1 MSAAINLALFTITCY
16 ENAVHQHFYEKKIY
30 FWSAFDLNRNF
41 IHFESMSTHEI
52 QSSSSSSRLEICL
65 ESEGVVSRIKGQ
77 SDRPTTETNDRRRA
91 GRRST
96 LIRRVVVSTRK
107 QVSER
112 RVKPRV
118 GVSQTDRFAAARPA
132 RYDLNAHAQPSVP
145 PAPAKPL
152 RLRLLP
158 PSPTMHDDTFL
169 RIPKRCQVSCR
180 GRDDTTRKSARIS
193 RESGSFGAFVQA
205 LVHTT

>member
-1 MSAAINLALFTITCY
+1 M
-16 ENAVHQHFYEKKIY
+16 
-30 FWSAFDLNRNF
+30 
-41 IHFESMSTHEI
+41 
-52 QSSSSSSRLEICL
+52 
-65 ESEGVVSRIKGQ
+65 VSRIKGQ

-112 RVKPRV
+112 GVKPRV

-132 RYDLNAHAQPSVP
+132 RYDDLILNAHAQPSVP

-152 RLRLLP
+152 RLLP
-158 PSPTMHDDTFL
+158 PSQRYRRAGQML
-169 RIPKRCQVSCR
+169 RQ
-180 GRDDTTRKSARIS
+180 
-193 RESGSFGAFVQA
+193 
-205 LVHTT
+205 